1 MRTLLFTELSDGTQ
15 QPFPEQVTILLLAGK
30 AGQRI
35 LKMEAG
41 LNCVVVDLPVF
52 ILFV

>member
-1 MRTLLFTELSDGTQ
+1 MRALFLTELSDGTQ
-15 QPFPEQVTILLLAGK
+15 QLFQEQVTILLPAGK

-41 LNCVVVDLPVF
+41 LTCVVVDLPVF
-52 ILFV
+52 ILCL